1 MNHRTSVNSTLSR
14 IALTA
19 LLFYFAGQ
27 LALPLSLPPSYATA
41 IWPPAGIGFAATLL
55 WGNKVL
61 PAIFLAELAIHYE
74 VYDFM
79 TLWQSPGQLLI
90 FLSSPVNSVLRAW
103 TGAFLVKRIVGYPNP
118 LISAKEIMLFFL
130 LSGPVATL
138 IPALLS
144 VYALVETGVIVESD
158 FGFGFLTWWLGD
170 CIGIVVFT
178 PLFLTI
184 FEPSLQSRTKRW
196 LPLCTA
202 LTGGLAL
209 VAISYLVAHQRE
221 GLRLREIIEN
231 KAETIQYALE
241 DNYKAHANTLSL
253 YHSLIGSSDTI
264 DYPSLQIF
272 SEWVFNTYPS
282 VLYIEWLEAS
292 KASQDKT
299 AWTIKYS
306 TKKYFDNIHPISE
319 KCHQEI
325 VLALEPQA
333 TTTDRSSKILSFGN
347 SSRQFFIY
355 TPFFETEQILK
366 GYVIEAF
373 DIERFIEDALVR
385 KSIEYIDIRLFEKT
399 SDGEQQWLFP
409 LEPKRAIPD
418 PFAITTLKP
427 LNIGGQSWF
436 IQVSPDSGFLG
447 YYYSWPVWG
456 ILAGGML
463 LTSLMGI
470 GFLIVTGQTE
480 LILVE
485 VEKRTHDLNQSN
497 RKLRFSE
504 EQLRLAATAFQTQE
518 GIMITDKNGRILR
531 VNNAFTEITGY
542 SSDEVI
548 GKIPSVLRSRHHNRD
563 CFDEFWKQL
572 ASQGQYE
579 GEIWNRRKTGEVYPE
594 WQTVTAVKN
603 EAGEISHFV
612 SIFSDITEKK
622 ENESRIHNLAFYDP
636 LTNLPNR
643 RLLINRLEKE
653 IAVAKR
659 HGHFGAVI
667 FMDLDHFKFL
677 NDSLG
682 HHVGDELLIQV
693 ANRLE
698 SVVRDEDTAARL
710 GGDEFIVLINC
721 NAKNLTE
728 AADHALTVAEKINAK
743 INEPFLLDA
752 FQHQLSPSMG
762 ITLFPDNGD
771 NPDRILQQA
780 DTAMYRSKASG
791 RNSISFFHPN
801 MQEAADLRIKM
812 ENELRE
818 AIDQGHFVLNYQAQ
832 FGIQNEIIGA
842 EALIRWQHPQKGL
855 IPPIE
860 FIKIAEES
868 HLILQLGR
876 WVIMEAC
883 LQIQSWQESGL
894 IVPRIAV
901 NVSSNQ
907 FRQSDFVDQIEHS
920 LKLSG
925 ITPDCLEIELTEH
938 VVIDNIQD
946 TIEKMKAL
954 KALGLSISIDDF
966 GTGYSSLAYLKQLP
980 LNQLKIDKSFVR
992 DISTDPNDA
1001 IIVETMIAMAKHLG
1015 LTMIAEGVETA
1026 EQLAFLKSKGC
1037 TGFQGYYFRHP
1048 VTADQFAELLSQQS
1062 PQVL

>member
-1 MNHRTSVNSTLSR
+1 M
-14 IALTA
+14 
-19 LLFYFAGQ
+19 
-27 LALPLSLPPSYATA
+27 
-41 IWPPAGIGFAATLL
+41 
-55 WGNKVL
+55 
-61 PAIFLAELAIHYE
+61 
-74 VYDFM
+74 
-79 TLWQSPGQLLI
+79 
-90 FLSSPVNSVLRAW
+90 
-103 TGAFLVKRIVGYPNP
+103 
-118 LISAKEIMLFFL
+118 
-130 LSGPVATL
+130 
-138 IPALLS
+138 
-144 VYALVETGVIVESD
+144 
-158 FGFGFLTWWLGD
+158 
-170 CIGIVVFT
+170 
-178 PLFLTI
+178 
-184 FEPSLQSRTKRW
+184 
-196 LPLCTA
+196 
-202 LTGGLAL
+202 
-209 VAISYLVAHQRE
+209 
-221 GLRLREIIEN
+221 
-231 KAETIQYALE
+231 
-241 DNYKAHANTLSL
+241 
-253 YHSLIGSSDTI
+253 
-264 DYPSLQIF
+264 
-272 SEWVFNTYPS
+272 
-282 VLYIEWLEAS
+282 
-292 KASQDKT
+292 
-299 AWTIKYS
+299 
-306 TKKYFDNIHPISE
+306 
-319 KCHQEI
+319 
-325 VLALEPQA
+325 
-333 TTTDRSSKILSFGN
+333 
-347 SSRQFFIY
+347 
-355 TPFFETEQILK
+355 
-366 GYVIEAF
+366 
-373 DIERFIEDALVR
+373 
-385 KSIEYIDIRLFEKT
+385 
-399 SDGEQQWLFP
+399 FP

-436 IQVSPDSGFLG
+436 IQVSPDLGFLG
-447 YYYSWPVWG
+447 NYYSWPVWG

-497 RKLRFSE
+497 RKLRLSE

-518 GIMITDKNGRILR
+518 GIMITDKKGRILR
-531 VNNAFTEITGY
+531 TNNAFTEITGY
-542 SSDEVI
+542 SSEEVI

-563 CFDEFWKQL
+563 CFDEFWTQL

-579 GEIWNRRKTGEVYPE
+579 GEIWNRRKNGEIYPE

-721 NAKNLTE
+721 NAKNLEE

-743 INEPFLLDA
+743 INKPFLLDT
-752 FQHQLSPSMG
+752 FQHQLSPSIG
-762 ITLFPDNGD
+762 ITLFPDNID
-771 NPDRILQQA
+771 NADQILQQA

-812 ENELRE
+812 ENEIRE

-832 FGIQNEIIGA
+832 FGSQNEIIGA

-855 IPPIE
+855 IPPVE

-868 HLILQLGR
+868 RLILQLGR
-876 WVIMEAC
+876 GVIMEAC
-883 LQIQSWQESGL
+883 LQIQSWQGSGL

-1001 IIVETMIAMAKHLG
+1001 IIVETMIDMSKHLG

-1026 EQLAFLKSKGC
+1026 EQLAFLKSRGC
-1037 TGFQGYYFRHP
+1037 TGFQGYYFSHP
-1048 VTADQFAELLSQQS
+1048 ATADQFAELLSK
-1062 PQVL
+1062 

>member
-1 MNHRTSVNSTLSR
+1 
-14 IALTA
+14 
-19 LLFYFAGQ
+19 
-27 LALPLSLPPSYATA
+27 
-41 IWPPAGIGFAATLL
+41 
-55 WGNKVL
+55 
-61 PAIFLAELAIHYE
+61 
-74 VYDFM
+74 
-79 TLWQSPGQLLI
+79 
-90 FLSSPVNSVLRAW
+90 
-103 TGAFLVKRIVGYPNP
+103 
-118 LISAKEIMLFFL
+118 
-130 LSGPVATL
+130 
-138 IPALLS
+138 
-144 VYALVETGVIVESD
+144 
-158 FGFGFLTWWLGD
+158 
-170 CIGIVVFT
+170 
-178 PLFLTI
+178 
-184 FEPSLQSRTKRW
+184 
-196 LPLCTA
+196 
-202 LTGGLAL
+202 
-209 VAISYLVAHQRE
+209 
-221 GLRLREIIEN
+221 
-231 KAETIQYALE
+231 
-241 DNYKAHANTLSL
+241 
-253 YHSLIGSSDTI
+253 
-264 DYPSLQIF
+264 
-272 SEWVFNTYPS
+272 
-282 VLYIEWLEAS
+282 
-292 KASQDKT
+292 
-299 AWTIKYS
+299 
-306 TKKYFDNIHPISE
+306 
-319 KCHQEI
+319 
-325 VLALEPQA
+325 
-333 TTTDRSSKILSFGN
+333 
-347 SSRQFFIY
+347 
-355 TPFFETEQILK
+355 
-366 GYVIEAF
+366 
-373 DIERFIEDALVR
+373 
-385 KSIEYIDIRLFEKT
+385 
-399 SDGEQQWLFP
+399 LFP

-436 IQVSPDSGFLG
+436 IQVSPDLGFLG
-447 YYYSWPVWG
+447 NYYSWPVWG

-497 RKLRFSE
+497 RKLRLSE

-518 GIMITDKNGRILR
+518 GIMITDKKGRILR
-531 VNNAFTEITGY
+531 TNNAFTEITGY
-542 SSDEVI
+542 SSEEVI

-563 CFDEFWKQL
+563 CFDEFWTQL

-579 GEIWNRRKTGEVYPE
+579 GEIWNRRKNGEIYPE

-721 NAKNLTE
+721 NAKNLEE

-743 INEPFLLDA
+743 INKPFLLDT
-752 FQHQLSPSMG
+752 FQHQLSPSIG
-762 ITLFPDNGD
+762 ITLFPDNID
-771 NPDRILQQA
+771 NADQILQQA

-812 ENELRE
+812 ENEIRE

-832 FGIQNEIIGA
+832 FGSQNEIIGA

-855 IPPIE
+855 IPPVE

-868 HLILQLGR
+868 RLILQLGR

-883 LQIQSWQESGL
+883 LQIQSWQGSGL

-1001 IIVETMIAMAKHLG
+1001 IIVETMIDMSKHLG

-1026 EQLAFLKSKGC
+1026 EQLAFLKSRGC
-1037 TGFQGYYFRHP
+1037 TGFQGYYFSHP
-1048 VTADQFAELLSQQS
+1048 ATADQFAELLSK
-1062 PQVL
+1062 

>member
-1 MNHRTSVNSTLSR
+1 M
-14 IALTA
+14 
-19 LLFYFAGQ
+19 
-27 LALPLSLPPSYATA
+27 
-41 IWPPAGIGFAATLL
+41 
-55 WGNKVL
+55 
-61 PAIFLAELAIHYE
+61 
-74 VYDFM
+74 
-79 TLWQSPGQLLI
+79 
-90 FLSSPVNSVLRAW
+90 
-103 TGAFLVKRIVGYPNP
+103 
-118 LISAKEIMLFFL
+118 
-130 LSGPVATL
+130 
-138 IPALLS
+138 
-144 VYALVETGVIVESD
+144 
-158 FGFGFLTWWLGD
+158 
-170 CIGIVVFT
+170 
-178 PLFLTI
+178 
-184 FEPSLQSRTKRW
+184 
-196 LPLCTA
+196 
-202 LTGGLAL
+202 
-209 VAISYLVAHQRE
+209 
-221 GLRLREIIEN
+221 
-231 KAETIQYALE
+231 
-241 DNYKAHANTLSL
+241 
-253 YHSLIGSSDTI
+253 
-264 DYPSLQIF
+264 
-272 SEWVFNTYPS
+272 
-282 VLYIEWLEAS
+282 
-292 KASQDKT
+292 
-299 AWTIKYS
+299 
-306 TKKYFDNIHPISE
+306 
-319 KCHQEI
+319 
-325 VLALEPQA
+325 
-333 TTTDRSSKILSFGN
+333 
-347 SSRQFFIY
+347 
-355 TPFFETEQILK
+355 
-366 GYVIEAF
+366 
-373 DIERFIEDALVR
+373 
-385 KSIEYIDIRLFEKT
+385 RLFEKT
-399 SDGEQQWLFP
+399 SDGQQQWLFP

-436 IQVSPDSGFLG
+436 IQVSPDLGFLG
-447 YYYSWPVWG
+447 NYYSWPVWG

-497 RKLRFSE
+497 RKLRLSE

-518 GIMITDKNGRILR
+518 GIMITDKKGRILR
-531 VNNAFTEITGY
+531 TNNAFTEITGY
-542 SSDEVI
+542 SSEEVI

-563 CFDEFWKQL
+563 CFDEFWTQL

-579 GEIWNRRKTGEVYPE
+579 GEIWNRRKNGEIYPE

-721 NAKNLTE
+721 NAKNLEE

-743 INEPFLLDA
+743 INKPFLLDT
-752 FQHQLSPSMG
+752 FQHQLSPSIG
-762 ITLFPDNGD
+762 ITLFPDNID
-771 NPDRILQQA
+771 NADQILQQA

-812 ENELRE
+812 ENEIRE

-832 FGIQNEIIGA
+832 FGSQNEIIGA

-855 IPPIE
+855 IPPVE

-868 HLILQLGR
+868 RLILQLGR

-883 LQIQSWQESGL
+883 LQIQSWQGSGL

-1001 IIVETMIAMAKHLG
+1001 IIVETMIDMSKHLG

-1026 EQLAFLKSKGC
+1026 EQLAFLKSRGC
-1037 TGFQGYYFRHP
+1037 TGFQGYYFSHP
-1048 VTADQFAELLSQQS
+1048 ATADQFAELLSK
-1062 PQVL
+1062 